1 MYLFSAEEIRS
12 IHEERVGQL
21 KTDYAKTP
29 KAEKRSDP
37 IKQLMKLF
45 KRNES

>member
-21 KTDYAKTP
+21 RDDYTKSPKT
-29 KAEKRSDP
+29 EKRQDP